1 MKKRDSLL
9 DMGGFYIEKK
19 QKETNALLHGANH
32 GQRDTLWHIT

>member
-9 DMGGFYIEKK
+9 DMGGFYIEKKK

-32 GQRDTLWHIT
+32 GQRDTL